1 MGFEEELAPLRLRI
15 DDIDAQLAPL
25 FEARMKASGEI
36 ATVKQRYGKP
46 VFDAAREDAVIVR
59 AISRLAYPNNAETAR
74 RFYRA
79 LMDLSK
85 ERQHERIAPQTP
97 GGAGS
102 GPVGFLGLPGS
113 FSHIAAMD
121 AFDAGRLR
129 GYDTFEAIFI
139 ALREGGIDRAIVP
152 AENTDTGSITAVAD
166 LLSKYGFY
174 IVAERL
180 LSVTQSLLGIPGAA
194 AEGIRTVYTHPEPIM
209 QCSRYLEEHADMRA
223 CPALSTSQAAMKVA
237 ELNDPSVACIAS
249 AQAAPIYK
257 LAVLAEGIQNSSGN
271 CTRFVVIARR
281 PELSPMC
288 DKTSIIFKV
297 EHKPGSLCEVLRLF
311 SNAGVNV
318 LKLESRPLR
327 DRPFE
332 YLFHLDFEG
341 SIEDERVASVI
352 EAARSVTAALT
363 WLGSYPRRTL

>member
-1 MGFEEELAPLRLRI
+1 MGYEQELAPLRVRI

-25 FEARMKASGEI
+25 FEARMKVSGEI
-36 ATVKQRYGKP
+36 AAIKQRYGKP

-59 AISRLAYPNNAETAR
+59 AISRLAYPDNAEAAR

-85 ERQHERIAPQTP
+85 ERQRERIAPQDPADT
-97 GGAGS
+97 AE

-121 AFDAGRLR
+121 AFGTEGLR

-139 ALREGGIDRAIVP
+139 ALQRGEIGRAIVP

-174 IVAERL
+174 IIAEHL
-180 LSVTQSLLGIPGAA
+180 LPVTQSLLGIPGATVA
-194 AEGIRTVYTHPEPIM
+194 GIRTVYTHPEPIM
-209 QCSRYLEEHADMRA
+209 QCSRFLTEHAYMHA
-223 CPALSTSQAAMKVA
+223 CPALSTSQAAVKVA
-237 ELNDPSVACIAS
+237 EAGDPAIACIAS
-249 AQAAPIYK
+249 AQAAPIYN

-271 CTRFVVIARR
+271 CTRFVVIARQ
-281 PELSPMC
+281 PALSPLC

-297 EHKPGSLCEVLRLF
+297 EHKPGSLCEVLKLF
-311 SNAGVNV
+311 SDAGVNV
-318 LKLESRPLR
+318 LKLESRPLK

-341 SIEDERVASVI
+341 SIEDKCVAPVI
-352 EAARSVTAALT
+352 EAARNATAELV